1 MVVASTSATR
11 ATPDGGSRI
20 LWNSSREPV
29 QPYVDERAV
38 SEGRREVRAGGL
50 PAPVGGGAGIEQSHP
65 VRCHGVPGDVAVSED
80 EHVPVREPPRT
91 SLLATRGRSGLVYH
105 GQPYALDG
113 QPGHF
118 RQAGA
123 QGGAVVVAVHAEQ
136 GGRPRGEGVEQLDVD
151 PVTGVDDQIG
161 GVDRAPQL

>member
-38 SEGRREVRAGGL
+38 LDGRREVRGGGL

-65 VRCHGVPGDVAVSED
+65 VRCHGVPRYVAGSED
-80 EHVPVREPPRT
+80 EHVHVREPPRT
-91 SLLATRGRSGLVYH
+91 SLLATRGRSGPGY
-105 GQPYALDG
+105 PRPPNALEG
-113 QPGHF
+113 RPGHF
-118 RQAGA
+118 RQ
-123 QGGAVVVAVHAEQ
+123 
-136 GGRPRGEGVEQLDVD
+136 
-151 PVTGVDDQIG
+151 
-161 GVDRAPQL
+161 